1 MGGRSAHIQPP
12 LHRSGPGCQC
22 LSGLMPTWNALPTP
36 INPSSA
42 SRSCP
47 LPTALG
53 GGAAPRRPSPAQLTG
68 SCPWRRRLGGGG
80 THQAWGLWGNEP
92 EKHSGVC
99 PEGRPG
105 TGLRT
110 DSQGTVSFSTSPG
123 SSVLV
128 LGGES
133 YRHGKPGLT
142 CWVAWCG
149 WLNRSGLPFLICTSG
164 VVIMI
169 HSSLIVCKDFR
180 KLQDGVGLP
189 RWR

>member
-1 MGGRSAHIQPP
+1 MPQCPLCPQGAGGHTTSEGPQSCMSQGRGWGLGPWETSGGLVMGGRSAHIQPP

-80 THQAWGLWGNEP
+80 THQAWGFL
-92 EKHSGVC
+92 
-99 PEGRPG
+99 
-105 TGLRT
+105 
-110 DSQGTVSFSTSPG
+110 FTS
-123 SSVLV
+123 
-128 LGGES
+128 
-133 YRHGKPGLT
+133 
-142 CWVAWCG
+142 
-149 WLNRSGLPFLICTSG
+149 
-164 VVIMI
+164 
-169 HSSLIVCKDFR
+169 
-180 KLQDGVGLP
+180 P
-189 RWR
+189 RWRLHWEWGLRWYVSCRHSFSMAPSASPSCRPTTGP

>member
-1 MGGRSAHIQPP
+1 MQGLNLGFPHCRYSLPSEPLGSQWPGRQHCTLVEEGGGRA
-12 LHRSGPGCQC
+12 LHLWKPSF
-22 LSGLMPTWNALPTP
+22 LEPTE
-36 INPSSA
+36 
-42 SRSCP
+42 
-47 LPTALG
+47 
-53 GGAAPRRPSPAQLTG
+53 
-68 SCPWRRRLGGGG
+68 G

-110 DSQGTVSFSTSPG
+110 DCQGTVSFSTSPG